1 MEMPWKQINEMK
13 LTHKITNRSK
23 KKFEYFSQCE
33 DALRLPKIKYNKNG
47 YTAEECFH
55 AFETWGSLLPCCEPE
70 LLTRAL
76 NGKEQHGMT
85 VTMIAEDYIDRLI
98 FAIEIERNYP
108 EWVQKDIFGRASQL
122 AQAKIGFIPKFVS
135 EKADFTTREMRPV

>member
-1 MEMPWKQINEMK
+1 M
-13 LTHKITNRSK
+13 
-23 KKFEYFSQCE
+23 
-33 DALRLPKIKYNKNG
+33 
-47 YTAEECFH
+47 
-55 AFETWGSLLPCCEPE
+55 ETWGTLLPCREPE

-85 VTMIAEDYIDRLI
+85 VTMIAEDYLDRLI

-122 AQAKIGFIPKFVS
+122 AASKIKFIPKFVTDR
-135 EKADFTTREMRPV
+135 ADFTTRKMQLA

>member
-1 MEMPWKQINEMK
+1 MT
-13 LTHKITNRSK
+13 LTPKPTKRSK
-23 KKFEYFSQCE
+23 RKFEYFSQCE
-33 DALRLPKIKYNKNG
+33 DASRLPQIERDDEG

-55 AFETWGSLLPCCEPE
+55 AVETWGRLLPCREPE
-70 LLTRAL
+70 LLSRAL

-122 AQAKIGFIPKFVS
+122 ALKKNEFIPKFVS
-135 EKADFTTREMRPV
+135 EKADFTTREMQLA

>member
-1 MEMPWKQINEMK
+1 MTPPIKVTK
-13 LTHKITNRSK
+13 RSK
-23 KKFEYFSQCE
+23 AKFEYFSQCE
-33 DALRLPKIKYNKNG
+33 DNLRLPKIEYNKNG

-55 AFETWGSLLPCCEPE
+55 SMETWGKLPPCREPE
-70 LLTRAL
+70 LLTKAL

-98 FAIEIERNYP
+98 FAIEIERDYP

-122 AQAKIGFIPKFVS
+122 AENKIGFVPKFVT
-135 EKADFTTREMRPV
+135 EKADFTTRKMQLA

>member
-1 MEMPWKQINEMK
+1 MT
-13 LTHKITNRSK
+13 LTPKPTSRSK
-23 KKFEYFSQCE
+23 KKFKYFSQCE
-33 DALRLPKIKYNKNG
+33 DTLRLIKIEHDEDG

-55 AFETWGSLLPCCEPE
+55 AFETWGRMIPCREPE
-70 LLTRAL
+70 LLARAL

-98 FAIEIERNYP
+98 FAAEIERNYP

-122 AQAKIGFIPKFVS
+122 VTGKIGFIPKFVS
-135 EKADFTTREMRPV
+135 EKADFTTRQMQLA

>member
-1 MEMPWKQINEMK
+1 MTPLPKPTK
-13 LTHKITNRSK
+13 RSK
-23 KKFEYFSQCE
+23 AKFEYFSQCE
-33 DALRLPKIKYNKNG
+33 DILRLPKIECDDKG

-55 AFETWGSLLPCCEPE
+55 AFETCGDLIPCREPE
-70 LLTRAL
+70 LLSRAL

-98 FAIEIERNYP
+98 FAIEIERDYP

-122 AQAKIGFIPKFVS
+122 AQEKIGFVPKFVT
-135 EKADFTTREMRPV
+135 EKADFTTRKMQLV